1 MAKTIKGNG
10 TINGTNAS
18 EIIIGGKGNDTITGG
33 KGNDTITGG
42 TGTNTIIYRKGDG
55 NDVINFTKNED
66 FILQMEGFESDDMDK
81 FSTGYSSN
89 KRDLILYLNEERTQ
103 FIIFKDFAL
112 RDVTHSA
119 KFRINGDEAD
129 LNDAIVS
136 TITNGNFTG
145 SRLTDDIDASGAE
158 LKKTI
163 KVNGRKQT
171 VDKVASD
178 KGLVLN
184 GGAGD
189 DSIIG
194 SKYSDTIIG
203 GDGNDT
209 IKGGDGNDV
218 INGGTGD
225 DSIEGGK
232 GNDVITGGAGRN
244 TIVHHNG
251 DGNDVI
257 YFSKDEKITLK
268 MDSFYGIELSP
279 DKKDIRLYTTADRDE
294 YITIKNYDK
303 YASNDRS
310 TDLGRIEL
318 KVGDDEHYDY
328 YALQDF
334 YFKEDVNNNFKG
346 TTYNDEID
354 ASGATKGLR
363 LDGGAGDDFIIGT
376 DYSDTI
382 IGEIGDDYIQ
392 GGKGNDIIT
401 GGTGDNVISYCLGDG
416 DDVIYLTKGEKLTIN
431 FSKFGTNPDGTP
443 IYDWEEMPNMG
454 YSASQNGRDLI
465 IYVDK
470 NDLTKGSLT
479 LKDFLVKDVTD
490 GVRINIKNSV
500 PDGDFPFET
509 IFLKPENIKVETKVN
524 GFNFTGSRFDD
535 KIDASGTILTKTVK
549 VGRTNQIIERLATD
563 KGLVLNGGA
572 GNDSIIG
579 SKYSDTILGG
589 IGDDILQGGRG
600 NDVITGGTGHN
611 TIYFSENDGNDVIN
625 LTKGEQ
631 LEIQFVDSNF
641 ELIETPNFGY
651 EKAKNGKDIILYF
664 DKNDHTKGSLT
675 IKNFLTKD
683 ITNNATKTTD
693 DDSSV
698 IVTIKN
704 ADDTTKTVDLKH
716 DLFETITNK
725 NFTGYWLN
733 DKIDASG
740 AVLTKTVKV
749 GRKNQTVEKVATDKG
764 LVLNGGAGDDEIT
777 GSKYSDTIIG
787 GVGDDKLYGGDGN
800 DVITGGT
807 GKNTIFYAVGDGN
820 DIINLTKGEQL
831 TLQMDSYYSI
841 EVAKNGKDVLIY
853 TTSAKDEYITI
864 KNLAVKDVTNDKSK
878 TKADESYVKLV
889 SGSGTVDLRSYVYEK
904 TTNKNFTGTWLNDKI
919 DASEA
924 VLTKTVKVGR
934 KKQTVEKVA
943 TDKGLV
949 LNGGAGNDSITGTK
963 YSDTI
968 IGGVGNDTIEGG
980 KGNDVITGGTGENT
994 IVYHTGDGNDVINL
1008 TKGEKFTLKMD
1019 SYYRIEIAKNKKDVL
1034 IYTTSAKN
1042 EYITIKNLAVKDIT
1056 NDATKTKEDESYV
1069 KIVSGSGNI
1078 EDLRRYLFEKK
1089 ITDNTNFTGTWLRD
1103 KIDATGA
1110 TLYKDKKN
1118 TVEKDVTDKG
1128 LVLNGG
1134 AGDDEIYGSKY
1145 SDTIYGGI
1153 GNDYISGGKGND
1165 KIYGGAGDDNIT
1177 GGEGN
1182 DLLYGDAGDD
1192 RIFGDVG
1199 NDTIYG
1205 GAGKDTIGGGDG
1217 DDYLD
1222 GGADDDIIDG
1232 GSGNDTI
1239 YGGAGKDTI
1248 GGEEG
1253 NDYLDGG
1260 ADDDYI
1266 EGGAG
1271 NDTIL
1276 GGAGNDTIRGGNG
1289 DDLIYGGAGND
1300 EIYGDAGDDTI
1311 YAGDGDDTIYAFFD
1325 KNLIFAGKGNDKINA
1340 SLGAE
1345 NTYVFNNGDGICTI
1359 DMNYYSVPDNEVK
1372 HDTINLTGVTKTGF
1386 KIEVRNGDIGRDGQY
1401 RQDVYIRYNL
1411 VRGTYKDCIIIKNFI
1426 DYSVDLKDI
1435 EILTKDG
1442 QRTSLNEILKNN
1454 VSDGNLT
1461 KGRNSESNND
1471 NDTLLGSFLGD
1482 TITANG
1488 ANSRVYGGDANDS
1501 ITSTGGNSTIYGGA
1515 GNDFITG
1522 GSGDIIYGD
1531 DGDDLIYGG
1540 ADGNEIYGGAGGDN
1554 IYGGS
1559 GNDTIDG
1566 GDDDDGIE
1574 GGDGNDSIN
1583 GGNGNDYIKGGNGND
1598 TIYGDS
1604 GNDTIFGDAGD
1615 DIIYGGVGDDAIVG
1629 GLGNDLLYGENGN
1642 DFIDGGEGNDTIYAG
1657 DGDDTIDA
1665 TLGENLVYAGTG
1677 DDVIKSSLYA
1687 KNTYVCKNDDG
1698 KTTIN
1703 FDGNNLNHVGTLQDV
1718 ISLEDVD
1725 QSDYTVEVQGNDVY
1739 IYYNNRADY
1748 IVISDYMRNLVD
1760 KKDLIIR
1767 TKDGVEK
1774 SLKDDASVANL
1785 INNGRKFESTS
1796 DNDTIY
1802 GSELRDTITAY
1813 GADATIYGKG
1823 GDDLINGG
1831 DGNDTIDGG
1840 DGNDIIYGGKGKDVL
1855 HGGNG
1860 DDQIY
1865 GGAGDDLIYGDAG
1878 DDSIIAGSGNDTIYG
1893 GDGNDDITA
1902 GSSGTKLI
1910 VGGKG
1915 DDIIKLNTS
1924 ATNILEFNNGD
1935 GNDTVEETV
1944 DGTGNV
1950 ATIKLNDTA
1959 KDGFSQ
1965 KVSGNDL
1972 IISYNKDESGIFQDT
1987 ITYKDFFRTSGDVA
2001 EVKITTND
2009 GYEST
2014 VDVNALKSNVASWL
2028 NENGFGDIA
2037 TGMASATDDQRA
2049 ALNQIFES
2057 CQQQILPS

>member
-1 MAKTIKGNG
+1 MAKLIKGNG
-10 TINGTNAS
+10 VINGTDAG
-18 EIIIGGKGNDTITGG
+18 EIIIGGKGDDTITGG
-33 KGNDTITGG
+33 KGNDT
-42 TGTNTIIYRKGDG
+42 
-55 NDVINFTKNED
+55 
-66 FILQMEGFESDDMDK
+66 
-81 FSTGYSSN
+81 
-89 KRDLILYLNEERTQ
+89 
-103 FIIFKDFAL
+103 
-112 RDVTHSA
+112 
-119 KFRINGDEAD
+119 
-129 LNDAIVS
+129 
-136 TITNGNFTG
+136 
-145 SRLTDDIDASGAE
+145 
-158 LKKTI
+158 
-163 KVNGRKQT
+163 
-171 VDKVASD
+171 
-178 KGLVLN
+178 
-184 GGAGD
+184 
-189 DSIIG
+189 
-194 SKYSDTIIG
+194 
-203 GDGNDT
+203 
-209 IKGGDGNDV
+209 
-218 INGGTGD
+218 
-225 DSIEGGK
+225 
-232 GNDVITGGAGRN
+232 ITGGAGRN

-294 YITIKNYDK
+294 YITIKNFDK
-303 YASNDRS
+303 YGKNGGT
-310 TDLGRIEL
+310 TDLGQIML
-318 KVGDDEHYDY
+318 KWGDGVDDHKYIHDI
-328 YALQDF
+328 
-334 YFKEDVNNNFKG
+334 YFKEVVNNNFKG
-346 TTYNDEID
+346 TTYNDKID

-363 LDGGAGDDFIIGT
+363 LDGGAGDDRITGS

-382 IGEIGDDYIQ
+382 LGGTGDDYII
-392 GGKGNDIIT
+392 GGKGNDVIT
-401 GGTGDNVISYCLGDG
+401 SGTGSNIINYYLGDG

-431 FSKFGTNPDGTP
+431 FATDRTTEDGVP
-443 IYDWEEMPNMG
+443 IWEDLPNMG

-470 NDLTKGSLT
+470 TDHSKGSLT

-500 PDGDFPFET
+500 PDGDRPFET
-509 IFLKPENIKVETKVN
+509 IFLKPENIKVETEVK
-524 GFNFTGSRFDD
+524 GFNFTGSRFNDE
-535 KIDASGTILTKTVK
+535 IDASGTTLYKDRNHTIPK
-549 VGRTNQIIERLATD
+549 VSANE
-563 KGLVLNGGA
+563 KGLVLNGGV
-572 GNDSIIG
+572 GDDTIYG
-579 SKYSDTILGG
+579 TRYSDTILGG
-589 IGDDILQGGRG
+589 IGADELYGGDGNDVINGGDGDDTIQGGKG

-631 LEIQFVDSNF
+631 LEIQFVDSNKD
-641 ELIETPNFGY
+641 LVETSNFGY
-651 EKAKNGKDIILYF
+651 VKAQNGKDIILYF
-664 DKNDHTKGSLT
+664 DKTDHTKGSLT

-683 ITNNATKTTD
+683 ITNNATKTTV

-704 ADDTTKTVDLKH
+704 ADGTTKTVDLKH
-716 DLFETITNK
+716 DLFETITDK

-733 DKIDASG
+733 DKIDAHETT
-740 AVLTKTVKV
+740 LYKD
-749 GRKNQTVEKVATDKG
+749 RKQTVERNATDKG
-764 LVLNGGAGDDEIT
+764 LVLNGGAGDDVIIGT
-777 GSKYSDTIIG
+777 RYSDTILGGIG
-787 GVGDDKLYGGDGN
+787 ADELYGGDGN
-800 DVITGGT
+800 DVINGGDGDDTIQGGKGNDVITGGT
-807 GKNTIFYAVGDGN
+807 GANTIVHHNGDGN
-820 DIINLTKGEQL
+820 DIINLTKGENF
-831 TLQMDSYYSI
+831 TLQMDSYSGIEIAKNGKDVLIYTTPAKDEYITIKNLAVKDLTNNTTRTTSDTSSVILEIMNSDGSTHTTVDLRKYLYEREQKGTNFTGTWLNDKIDAHETKLYKDRNKTIERNATDKGLVLNGGAGDDVIIGTDYSDTILGGIGADELYGGDGNDVINGGDGNDTIQGGKGNDVITGGTGANTIVHHNGDGNDIINLTKGENFTLQMDSYSDI
-841 EVAKNGKDVLIY
+841 EIAKNGKDVLIY

-864 KNLAVKDVTNDKSK
+864 KNLAVKD
-878 TKADESYVKLV
+878 
-889 SGSGTVDLRSYVYEK
+889 
-904 TTNKNFTGTWLNDKI
+904 
-919 DASEA
+919 
-924 VLTKTVKVGR
+924 
-934 KKQTVEKVA
+934 
-943 TDKGLV
+943 
-949 LNGGAGNDSITGTK
+949 
-963 YSDTI
+963 
-968 IGGVGNDTIEGG
+968 
-980 KGNDVITGGTGENT
+980 
-994 IVYHTGDGNDVINL
+994 
-1008 TKGEKFTLKMD
+1008 
-1019 SYYRIEIAKNKKDVL
+1019 
-1034 IYTTSAKN
+1034 
-1042 EYITIKNLAVKDIT
+1042 IT
-1056 NDATKTKEDESYV
+1056 NDATKTKENESYI
-1069 KIVSGSGNI
+1069 KIVSGSEDI
-1078 EDLRRYLFEKK
+1078 EDLRRWLFKKK
-1089 ITDNTNFTGTWLRD
+1089 ITDNTNFTGTWLCD
-1103 KIDATGA
+1103 EIDARYA

-1134 AGDDEIYGSKY
+1134 AGDDLIYGSKY
-1145 SDTIYGGI
+1145 SDTLYGGI
-1153 GNDYISGGKGND
+1153 GNDYISGGDGND
-1165 KIYGGAGDDNIT
+1165 KIYGGDGDDQLY
-1177 GGEGN
+1177 GGAGNDTIYGGNGKDTIVGGAGN

-1192 RIFGDVG
+1192 SILGNEGDDTIYGGAGNDEIYGGSGDDLLYGDAGNDLIEGGLG

-1205 GAGKDTIGGGDG
+1205 GIGDDTI
-1217 DDYLD
+1217 
-1222 GGADDDIIDG
+1222 
-1232 GSGNDTI
+1232 
-1239 YGGAGKDTI
+1239 K
-1248 GGEEG
+1248 GEEG

-1260 ADDDYI
+1260 AGDDSID
-1266 EGGAG
+1266 GGSG

-1276 GGAGNDTIRGGNG
+1276 GGAGNDTIKGGKGN
-1289 DDLIYGGAGND
+1289 DLIYGGAGND
-1300 EIYGDAGDDTI
+1300 EIYGDEGDDTI
-1311 YAGDGDDTIYAFFD
+1311 YAGDGDDTIFATKD
-1325 KNLIFAGKGNDKINA
+1325 KNLIYAGKGNDRINA
-1340 SLGAE
+1340 SRGAE
-1345 NTYVFNNGDGICTI
+1345 NTYVFNNGDGNCTI
-1359 DMNYYSVPDNEVK
+1359 EMNYSSVPDNEVK

-1386 KIEVRNGDIGRDGQY
+1386 KLEVRNGDIGRDGQY

-1435 EILTKDG
+1435 EIITKDG
-1442 QRTSLNEILKNN
+1442 QRTSLNEMLKYN

-1461 KGRNSESNND
+1461 KGRNVTSNTA
-1471 NDTLLGSFLGD
+1471 NDTVKGSFLGD
-1482 TITANG
+1482 TIIANG
-1488 ANSRVYGGDANDS
+1488 AYSFVDGGDANDH

-1515 GNDFITG
+1515 GNDYIKGSSRDTIDG
-1522 GSGDIIYGD
+1522 G
-1531 DGDDLIYGG
+1531 DGNDQIYGG
-1540 ADGNEIYGGAGGDN
+1540 ADGNEIHGGACDDA

-1566 GDDDDGIE
+1566 EDGNDQID
-1574 GGDGNDSIN
+1574 GGDGDDSIH
-1583 GGNGNDYIKGGNGND
+1583 GGNGDDSIKGGDGND

-1604 GNDTIFGDAGD
+1604 GNDTIFGGNGD
-1615 DIIYGGVGDDAIVG
+1615 DELYGGDGDDYING
-1629 GLGNDLLYGENGN
+1629 GEGNNTIYA
-1642 DFIDGGEGNDTIYAG
+1642 GEGNDTI
-1657 DGDDTIDA
+1657 DA
-1665 TLGENLVYAGTG
+1665 KLGENTIEAGTG
-1677 DDVIKSSLYA
+1677 DDVIKSSLFA
-1687 KNTYVCKNDDG
+1687 KNTYVCKNSDG
-1698 KTTIN
+1698 KTTIEFN
-1703 FDGNNLNHVGTLQDV
+1703 GFYMEAIATKQDV
-1718 ISLEDVD
+1718 IFLDGVD

-1774 SLKDDASVANL
+1774 SLKDDASVAGL
-1785 INNGRKFESTS
+1785 INDGRKFESNS

-1831 DGNDTIDGG
+1831 DGNDTIYGDDGA
-1840 DGNDIIYGGKGKDVL
+1840 DIIYGGKGNDVL

-1878 DDSIIAGSGNDTIYG
+1878 NDAIIAGSGNDTIYG

-1915 DDIIKLNTS
+1915 DDTIKLNTS